1 MELFMKD
8 YGKIIFTM
16 VEASFIM
23 QVEIFMK
30 VNLLMIW
37 RKDLEFIDMQM
48 EVNMLATGIKINN
61 TALEKKYGMMEV
73 NIKDF
78 ILTLLKKGK
87 ANIAGLMEIGM

>member
-1 MELFMKD
+1 
-8 YGKIIFTM
+8 
-16 VEASFIM
+16 
-23 QVEIFMK
+23 MK

-37 RKDLEFIDMQM
+37 HKDLEFIDMQM

-78 ILTLLKKGK
+78 ILMLLKKGRE
-87 ANIAGLMEIGM
+87 NIAGLMEIGM